1 MHHSVLSLL
10 KRFITAVQQDSISAT
25 CWWLKGPKPLGSNH
39 NMIMTQCSR
48 MLQENRHCGTQ
59 HTQTKA
65 SQHTLLL
72 CATPPKPPPLPFLGP
87 HTPNPQHTPAVT
99 DAGQYNDLATPFMS
113 MPGDTIR
120 HIFSVEGG
128 TKGRED
134 YTICDAT
141 SACHFTARSL
151 GILSAFYLMLM
162 ALASGVAVPGGLFMP
177 SIMVSQIF

>member
-1 MHHSVLSLL
+1 MSSSQNNV
-10 KRFITAVQQDSISAT
+10 
-25 CWWLKGPKPLGSNH
+25 
-39 NMIMTQCSR
+39 MTQCTLCCRTTHTVIHSTHTPYHHSI
-48 MLQENRHCGTQ
+48 HCCCLAQ
-59 HTQTKA
+59 
-65 SQHTLLL
+65 S
-72 CATPPKPPPLPFLGP
+72 PPPLSPPPIPRP
-87 HTPNPQHTPAVT
+87 HTPNSLMPAVT
-99 DAGQYNDLATPFMS
+99 AAGQYNDLATPFMS

-177 SIMVSQIF
+177 SIMVRKDVFDILLHAVPLPSISPPSHSPSSPPPLPQ